1 MFDPVGSLCS
11 CGSFLVCYLISYNLS
26 LSYIVFSAPWTA
38 FVFKLISSRGE
49 GDIGND
55 LNP

>member
-1 MFDPVGSLCS
+1 MFDPVGSLFS

-26 LSYIVFSAPWTA
+26 LSFIVFSVLWTA

-55 LNP
+55 FNP